1 MEILF
6 YISIFLPLFL
16 GILAIFFS
24 QNTAKKY
31 LSFNVFCY
39 FVLSVIA
46 IYFLVTNQ
54 TFNNELFVLDWL
66 NIIFY
71 SIILILSFI
80 IWLYAIS
87 YFATEIEHKEIGRWR
102 LKQYNIMINLFI
114 FSMLFVALSK
124 NLMVMW
130 IALEATTI
138 FTTFLISFYNTKSSW
153 EAAWKYVILCWIGV
167 TIWLLWLF
175 LIILSW
181 VHNLDI
187 VNPAKEAIVNTKLL
201 EIAFVFILIWFGT
214 KVWFFPLNSWL
225 PDAHWKWSTPI
236 SAFMSSI
243 LLPLAF
249 YMIIRTQS
257 IVDVQLQ
264 SSFTSNL
271 MMFFSI
277 ITIVYSGFVMLIQH
291 HYKRTLAYSSSENM
305 WIIAFA
311 WALWTP
317 VAQMFSIL
325 HIIGHSFLKTASFMS
340 AWNILLYTHTGQ
352 YDNIKNITKYM
363 KNSSILLVISLFML
377 VWLPPSPLFISEIG
391 IIMQAFIVNPWYA
404 VIFIIWIVLAFT
416 WLLYNFS
423 SLFIDKENVDDLKKI
438 DKDFTIW
445 FMHLPIILSLIIA
458 LLISVVFVMSFNF

>member
-16 GILAIFFS
+16 GIMAIFFS
-24 QNTAKKY
+24 QNAAKKY
-31 LSFNVFCY
+31 LNFIVISY
-39 FVLSVIA
+39 FFLSVIA
-46 IYFLVTNQ
+46 LYFL
-54 TFNNELFVLDWL
+54 FNKQGFSSSFFILDGL
-66 NIIFY
+66 NIVFY
-71 SIILILSFI
+71 TIIIVLSFI
-80 IWLYAIS
+80 IWLYSIS
-87 YFATEIEHKEIGRWR
+87 YFKTEIEHKVMGRWR

-114 FSMLFVALSK
+114 FSMLIVALSK

-167 TIWLLWLF
+167 TIGLLWLF
-175 LIILSW
+175 MIILSW
-181 VHNLDI
+181 VHNLDFTNI
-187 VNPAKEAIVNTKLL
+187 VKEAAVNTKLL

-257 IVDVQLQ
+257 IIDVQLANN
-264 SSFTSNL
+264 FTSNL
-271 MMFFSI
+271 MMFFSLL
-277 ITIVYSGFVMLIQH
+277 TIVYSGFVMLTQH

-317 VAQMFSIL
+317 VAQIFSLL
-325 HIIGHSFLKTASFMS
+325 HVIWHSFLKSASFMS
-340 AWNILLYTHTGQ
+340 AWNILLYTHTWQ
-352 YDNIKNITKYM
+352 FDNIKNISKYM

-377 VWLPPSPLFISEIG
+377 VWLPPSPLFISELGIIYQAFLINPLYALIFIIG
-391 IIMQAFIVNPWYA
+391 II
-404 VIFIIWIVLAFT
+404 LAFT

-423 SLFIDKENVDDLKKI
+423 SLFVDKENVDDLKKI
-438 DKDFTIW
+438 DKDFKLS
-445 FMHLPIILSLIIA
+445 FMHLPIVLCLIISVI
-458 LLISVVFVMSFNF
+458 ISVVFLMSFKF